1 MIRNGELK
9 LVDKTVS
16 SNYVLRNGKEVSLT
30 TEGIE
35 LFNSNLTPK
44 QLEALTEQVLRQ
56 ME

>member
-1 MIRNGELK
+1 MIRTGEVK

-30 TEGIE
+30 TEGVE

-56 ME
+56 MD